1 MAGSTGVPQRPRRNV
16 RWLAAGAL
24 AVCLG
29 TLGSALLYGN
39 LSHTEAVVMVKRTV
53 FRDQVITANDL
64 GVTSAVPAPGVAM
77 VAAERLAEVV
87 GRTARTDLA
96 AGTLLHPEGFGEPL
110 VGGGQVLI
118 GLRLPAGRLPAADL
132 PPGTAVLLVPVTRDA
147 SQGPDGPSISARV
160 ANAAEEL
167 PDGATLLDVTVG
179 QAEAERVAKLAA
191 ADQLSLLRVAET
203 DR

>member
-1 MAGSTGVPQRPRRNV
+1 MAGSTGAAQRPRRNV
-16 RWLAAGAL
+16 RWLAAGVL

-39 LSHTEAVVMVKRTV
+39 LSQTQAVLIVQRTV

-77 VAAERLAEVV
+77 VAAERLAEVI

-110 VGGGQVLI
+110 VGGGQVLM
-118 GLRLPAGRLPAADL
+118 GLRLPAGRLPSAAL
-132 PPGTAVLLVPVTRDA
+132 PPGTAVLLVPVTADTGPA
-147 SQGPDGPSISARV
+147 PDGPSITARI
-160 ANAAEEL
+160 ATLASEL

-179 QAEAERVAKLAA
+179 QAEAERVARLAA
-191 ADQLSLLRVAET
+191 ANQLSLLRVAEAGQ
-203 DR
+203 